1 MSGECT
7 DDHAAAQASTVMRRA
22 KQGKQTLKI
31 SFTRTN
37 YFKWQLYTVIIFSEF
52 SFFKEGGGV

>member
-37 YFKWQLYTVIIFSEF
+37 YFKWQLYTVITLT
-52 SFFKEGGGV
+52 